1 MAASRL
7 HECHASSRSRLD
19 RARRWT
25 WSLRAARPCGTQ
37 HCVEISA
44 LRMGGSP
51 YESAMRHD
59 GRRTRNTAVAA
70 PGDVSNRVDGS
81 AGKLSSGPGRREHNR
96 KTACVGARYVGRK
109 CEKTLHIIVVTARAV
124 TTMCSAPPGGHARR
138 RRYVR
143 KMGQIYSTG
152 LLMGVICGVS
162 VTVGQVLW
170 VRVVY
175 VWDRGT

>member
-7 HECHASSRSRLD
+7 HQCHASSRSRLD

-25 WSLRAARPCGTQ
+25 WSLRAERPFGTQ

-44 LRMGGSP
+44 LRMGGLP

-81 AGKLSSGPGRREHNR
+81 AGKLSSGPGRRQHIR

-109 CEKTLHIIVVTARAV
+109 CEKTLYTIVVTVRAV
-124 TTMCSAPPGGHARR
+124 TTICAAPPGGHACRSYYAR
-138 RRYVR
+138 Q
-143 KMGQIYSTG
+143 MGQIYSKG
-152 LLMGVICGVS
+152 LLMGVISTALGDTYCV
-162 VTVGQVLW
+162 
-170 VRVVY
+170 
-175 VWDRGT
+175 